1 MNVIRC
7 GNGHFFDADVT
18 PVCPFCNKQE
28 DAPTIAEM
36 VNESGPDYRNDL
48 TIMEIAGDRE
58 LGKQLTQMYVEESD
72 TVDDDN
78 EKTIG
83 LSFTAGGIN
92 PVVGWLVCEEGPER
106 GRSYPLYA
114 GRNFIGRSHS
124 SDVSIYDDNTI
135 TRDNHCSIIFE
146 PNESVFFIA
155 PSQNAITTYKGRT
168 LRDAELLENEET
180 FSIGNSTFR
189 MIAYCK
195 KGRSWI

>member
-58 LGKQLTQMYVEESD
+58 LGKQLTQMYVEEND

-155 PSQNAITTYKGRT
+155 PSQLDFVLYLQYVLLAAAT
-168 LRDAELLENEET
+168 LCMLGS
-180 FSIGNSTFR
+180 FFISKI
-189 MIAYCK
+189 
-195 KGRSWI
+195 RS